1 LACHALIVRDKLK
14 FQLIIER
21 FATYLSSEWSAVKSG
36 IDPAH
41 IDPTVRPQDDLF
53 RHINGLWLKNS
64 EIPADRA
71 ADGTFSWLR
80 DQSEKQVHEIIENAG
95 ASDFAPGSVAQQIGD
110 LYRSFMDDSRAEELG
125 ISPIHSDLTRAATV
139 HSKSQFL
146 TLLGELEEEGLGGLF
161 YGFITTDHKESN
173 QNIIYL
179 GQSGLSLP
187 DEAYYRADEYA
198 PIRNAF
204 VQHVVTMFD
213 LAGLTDGKV
222 HAARILDLETELATH
237 HWDQVRDRDAT
248 LTYNK
253 YTFAELEKNS
263 DGFDWP
269 AWNAGAKIPPQVL
282 ASVILRQPSFFA
294 GLGEMLQKFDSNAD
308 KWRSWLTWQV
318 LSSAAPYLNSA
329 LVSENFAFYGTTLS
343 GIPELKERWKRGVA
357 LVEGSLGEAV
367 GQLYVD
373 AHFPPAAKARM
384 EELVGNLIRAYQV
397 DITALDWMSEETKV
411 KALEKLN
418 KFTAKIGYPD
428 KWRDYT
434 DLSITAAD
442 LVANVIAVSR
452 FARAFEFNKIGRPVD
467 RSEWYLT
474 PQTVN
479 AYYNPGMNEIVFPA
493 AILQPPF
500 FDLESDD
507 AANYGGIGAIIGHEI
522 GHGFDD
528 QGAKYDGDGN
538 LNDWWSDADRT
549 EFEKRSK
556 ILIDQY
562 ELLIPEETPD
572 SNVNGALTIGENIGD
587 LGGLT
592 IAYKAY
598 ELSLGDQPAPEIEGQ
613 SGFQRLFLGWGQV
626 WRAKVRPE
634 ETKRR
639 LATDPHS
646 PAEFRVNQVVRNLK
660 EFYAAFD
667 VTEKDALWLEPAHRV
682 RIW

>member
-1 LACHALIVRDKLK
+1 
-14 FQLIIER
+14 
-21 FATYLSSEWSAVKSG
+21 VKSG
-36 IDPAH
+36 INRAH
-41 IDPTVRPQDDLF
+41 IDPAVRPQDDLF
-53 RHINGLWLKNS
+53 RHINGLWLATS

-71 ADGTFSWLR
+71 ADGTFQWLR
-80 DQSEKQVHEIIENAG
+80 DQSEKQVREIIENAA
-95 ASDFAPGSVAQQIGD
+95 ASNGAPGSVAQKIGD

-125 ISPIHSDLTRAATV
+125 ISPIYSELKRIAAV
-139 HSKSQFL
+139 HSKPEFL

-161 YGFITTDHKESN
+161 YGFITTDHKQSN
-173 QNIIYL
+173 ENIIYL

-187 DEAYYRADEYA
+187 DEAYYRDDEYA
-198 PIRNAF
+198 PIRDAF
-204 VQHVVTMFD
+204 VKHVISMFD
-213 LAGLTDGKV
+213 LAGMTDGPA
-222 HAARILDLETELATH
+222 HADRILDLETELATH

-253 YTFAELEKNS
+253 FSFAEIEKLS
-263 DGFDWP
+263 TGFDWS
-269 AWNAGAKIPPQVL
+269 AWNAGAKVPHKVL
-282 ASVILRQPSFFA
+282 ALAVLRQPTFFA
-294 GLGEMLQKFDSNAD
+294 GLGRMLQNFDTDTD

-318 LSSAAPYLNSA
+318 LSDAAPYLNSA
-329 LVSENFAFYGTTLS
+329 LVNENFAFYGTTLS
-343 GIPELKERWKRGVA
+343 GVPELKERWKRGVA
-357 LVEGSLGEAV
+357 LVEGSLGEVV
-367 GQLYVD
+367 GQLYVEKY
-373 AHFPPAAKARM
+373 FPPAAKSRM
-384 EELVGNLIRAYQV
+384 EKLVSNLIRAYQM

-418 KFTAKIGYPD
+418 KFTSKIGYPD
-428 KWRDYT
+428 QWRDYT
-434 DLSITAAD
+434 DVSITPND
-442 LVANVIAVSR
+442 LVANLTAISR
-452 FARAFEFNKIGRPVD
+452 FVRAFEFNKIGQPVD

-507 AANYGGIGAIIGHEI
+507 AANYGGIGAVIGHEI

-538 LNDWWSDADRT
+538 LNDWWNDADRD
-549 EFEKRSK
+549 EFQRRSK
-556 ILIDQY
+556 KLIDQY
-562 ELLIPEETPD
+562 EALIPAETPD

-598 ELSLGDQPAPEIEGQ
+598 EISLGNQPAPQIDGQ
-613 SGFQRLFLGWGQV
+613 SGHQRLFLGWGQV

-634 ETKRR
+634 ETRRR

-646 PAEFRVNQVVRNLK
+646 PAEFRVNQVVRNLT
-660 EFYAAFD
+660 EFYDAFG
-667 VTEKDALWLEPAHRV
+667 VTEKDALWLDPQHRV